1 LRPFESGEHVLFVDK
16 RGRLYLVKL
25 VAGKRFNSHT
35 GHFELDEVVGLPEG
49 SWVTTSRGNLLL
61 AIRPT
66 MGDYTRLMPR
76 TATVVYPKDLGGII
90 INGDIF
96 PGATVV
102 EAGCGSGAVTIA
114 LMRAVGP
121 EGFVHSFD
129 LRQDMVDRATQNVS
143 DMAGKLDNVSIQL
156 GDVSEA
162 LAERAKSGELVDR
175 IVFDMPEPWGIVDQ
189 VAEALVPGGILVS
202 FLPTVLQIRDLS
214 EALRTN
220 GRFVQIETTE
230 SLVRS
235 WTVAN
240 RSVRPDHR
248 MVGHTGF
255 LTTARLAQPKP
266 GKPDDDYSGESP
278 DSSGESGESESGASD
293 QSGQSESTS
302 NDSEG

>member
-1 LRPFESGEHVLFVDK
+1 
-16 RGRLYLVKL
+16 
-25 VAGKRFNSHT
+25 
-35 GHFELDEVVGLPEG
+35 VVGLPEG

-129 LRQDMVDRATQNVS
+129 LRQDMVDRATENVRAVAP
-143 DMAGKLDNVSIQL
+143 DMANVSIQL
-156 GDVSEA
+156 GSVSEA
-162 LAERAKSGELVDR
+162 LSERAKAGDLVDR
-175 IVFDMPEPWGIVDQ
+175 LVLDMPEPWDIVDSA
-189 VAEALVPGGILVS
+189 AEALVPGGILVS
-202 FLPTVLQIRDLS
+202 FLPTVLQIRDLA

-220 GRFVQIETTE
+220 GRFVQVETTE

-255 LTTARLAQPKP
+255 ITTARLAQPRP
-266 GKPDDDYSGESP
+266 GKPDNDHSGDDSGSGES
-278 DSSGESGESESGASD
+278 SE
-293 QSGQSESTS
+293 SGQSESTS

>member
-1 LRPFESGEHVLFVDK
+1 MRPFESGEHALFVDK

-25 VAGKRFNSHT
+25 EAGKRFNSHT
-35 GHFELDEVVGLPEG
+35 GHFALDEVVGMPEG

-76 TATVVYPKDLGGII
+76 TATVVYPKDLGGIT

-121 EGFVHSFD
+121 EGFVHSYD
-129 LRQDMVDRATQNVS
+129 LRQDMVDRATENVRS
-143 DMAGKLDNVSIQL
+143 LAPDMANVSIQL
-156 GDVSEA
+156 RDVAEA
-162 LAERAKSGELVDR
+162 LARSAKAGELVDR
-175 IVFDMPEPWGIVDQ
+175 IVLDMPEPWDIVDQ
-189 VAEALVPGGILVS
+189 AAEALVPGGILVS
-202 FLPTVLQIRDLS
+202 FLPTVLQIRDLA

-255 LTTARLAQPKP
+255 ITTARLAQPRP
-266 GKPDDDYSGESP
+266 DKPDDDYSD
-278 DSSGESGESESGASD
+278 DSGGDSGESD

-302 NDSEG
+302 NESEG

>member
-1 LRPFESGEHVLFVDK
+1 VS
-16 RGRLYLVKL
+16 
-25 VAGKRFNSHT
+25 GKRFNSHT

-121 EGFVHSFD
+121 DGFVHSFD
-129 LRQDMVDRATQNVS
+129 LRQDMVDRATQNVR
-143 DMAGKLDNVSIQL
+143 DAAGGMANVSIQL

-162 LAERAKSGELVDR
+162 LAERAKSGELADR
-175 IVFDMPEPWGIVDQ
+175 IVFDMPEPWEIVDQ

-255 LTTARLAQPKP
+255 ITTARLAQPLP
-266 GKPDDDYSGESP
+266 GKPDDDYSGDSPESAAS
-278 DSSGESGESESGASD
+278 DSPESETPGSEPGD
-293 QSGQSESTS
+293 SGQSESTS